1 VVTKTRI
8 TKAIHTILLSLSAEM
23 LEADIEEEESER
35 ALLDEMSRYAM
46 MEAMREEEE
55 EEEEEEDEA

>member
-1 VVTKTRI
+1 
-8 TKAIHTILLSLSAEM
+8 M

-55 EEEEEEDEA
+55 EEEEEEEDEA